1 MTLKDLHNKW
11 QTNSLAYRQHEIGS
25 GIHDLTVQRFDNVQ
39 VVGNHLVLHYNNKE
53 YKLEITKDK
62 TEFVKK
68 IISDNYYDNSL
79 IFKRK
84 EVSLQE
90 LLNLETI
97 DFDQQTK
104 IKTEIDELVGEM
116 YQLRTKLV
124 SISNK

>member
-1 MTLKDLHNKW
+1 LIINF
-11 QTNSLAYRQHEIGS
+11 
-25 GIHDLTVQRFDNVQ
+25 TVQRFDNVQ
-39 VVGNHLVLHYNNKE
+39 VVGNHLVLHFNNKE
-53 YKLEITKDK
+53 YKLEIRKDK

-116 YQLRTKLV
+116 YK
-124 SISNK
+124 I

>member
-1 MTLKDLHNKW
+1 MILKDLHNKW
-11 QTNSLAYRQHEIGS
+11 HNIILN
-25 GIHDLTVQRFDNVQ
+25 F
-39 VVGNHLVLHYNNKE
+39 NNKE
-53 YKLEITKDK
+53 YKLEIIKEK

-68 IISDNYYDNSL
+68 IISDNYYDNDL
-79 IFKRK
+79 IFNRK

-116 YQLRTKLV
+116 YK
-124 SISNK
+124 I

>member
-1 MTLKDLHNKW
+1 MIINF
-11 QTNSLAYRQHEIGS
+11 
-25 GIHDLTVQRFDNVQ
+25 TVQRFDNVQ
-39 VVGNHLVLHYNNKE
+39 VVGNHLVLHFNNKE
-53 YKLEITKDK
+53 YKLEIRKDK

-116 YQLRTKLV
+116 YK
-124 SISNK
+124 I